1 MVLKKKLKNKRKE
14 EFIMKK
20 EVVVEGMKCG
30 GCANTVREK
39 FEAIEGVKSVAIDLE
54 NKKAVIESQSI
65 IDNETLVSVLS
76 DTKYA
81 VVD

>member
-1 MVLKKKLKNKRKE
+1 
-14 EFIMKK
+14 MKK
-20 EVVVEGMKCG
+20 EVVVEGMKCE